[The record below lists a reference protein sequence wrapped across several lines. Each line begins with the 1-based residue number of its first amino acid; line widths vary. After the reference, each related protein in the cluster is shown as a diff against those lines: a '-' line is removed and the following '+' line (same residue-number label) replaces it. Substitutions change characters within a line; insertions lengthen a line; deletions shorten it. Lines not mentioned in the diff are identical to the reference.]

1 MQLRTSKVKPLPI
14 SEISV
19 FEFFEWLQVVN
30 SNTKVHKIIDPY
42 WIDFRHNVKSSSL
55 PVQIFFKYLDLLQD
69 VLLVYY
75 AAVSMGGISVVFENP
90 TLFSSVVS
98 LYSIVLCMHST
109 KLVLGRTW
117 KYWTSNFPNLQK
129 TEPQNSWT

>member
-1 MQLRTSKVKPLPI
+1 MVRQSHLVAKLQIKTKRLGH
-14 SEISV
+14 SV
-19 FEFFEWLQVVN
+19 
-30 SNTKVHKIIDPY
+30 IDPHS
-42 WIDFRHNVKSSSL
+42 IDFRHHVKSSLL
-55 PVQIFFKYLDLLQD
+55 PVQIFLKYLDLLQD

-109 KLVLGRTW
+109 KLVLGRT
-117 KYWTSNFPNLQK
+117 
-129 TEPQNSWT
+129 